1 MVDNVY
7 AYVVQYNGRYDIT
20 IDTICD
26 IMVNESDGNKNDLII
41 KNTDLYFIALIGST
55 ALQRLAEVHT
65 LVLNFLEENCT
76 DYKYDNL
83 ITDWKNTTIVSSS
96 MSECL

>member
-1 MVDNVY
+1 MYEYMVDNVY
-7 AYVVQYNGRYDIT
+7 AYVVQYNGRFDIT

-26 IMVNESDGNKNDLII
+26 IMVNE
-41 KNTDLYFIALIGST
+41 TDGST
-55 ALQRLAEVHT
+55 ALERLAEVHT
-65 LVLNFLEENCT
+65 LLLNFLGENCT

-96 MSECL
+96 MSEYLDSWCGVV